1 MALKRKAAG
10 SPKSES
16 APKKRSTRAPVLDE
30 DDSSPPPA
38 PVKKT
43 KSKSSTSAS
52 TSSKKDK
59 GKTKQKK
66 EEVITISSDVEAE
79 DSDVVVEKPKKKKAA
94 APVKKTKAK
103 TPAASTSTIDKDKE
117 KAVAKNQSSKV
128 IKASKAKPLPF
139 EEAFPAWFSQF
150 AEEGE
155 PDKMGGEG
163 IEKLFED
170 MELSMEGAHPFILAY
185 RVGAALGTFG
195 SFLRDDFKRTFQP
208 FNIASSAA
216 LSGWLAKAHDEI
228 MDSADEYEFRRFYAF
243 VFPFLKNEGAKTI
256 PGEMAVAMWGTVL
269 APKYPLAESFVEYAT
284 VSPPVLLSGTPGQPP
299 KMLIALECRSQSQG
313 EKFKAVSLD
322 VWTQLLEFCETV
334 QPDLTGWS
342 EDDACECWRHRF
354 LSPSSTDP
362 FRV

>member
-284 VSPPVLLSGTPGQPP
+284 
-299 KMLIALECRSQSQG
+299 SQG

-342 EDDACECWRHRF
+342 EDDAW
-354 LSPSSTDP
+354 PSTIDSFVEWKKQKDASS
-362 FRV
+362 

>member
-1 MALKRKAAG
+1 MATKRKAAG

-16 APKKRSTRAPVLDE
+16 APKKRSTRAPVVDE

-66 EEVITISSDVEAE
+66 EETITISSDVEAE
-79 DSDVVVEKPKKKKAA
+79 DSDVVVEKPKKKKPAA
-94 APVKKTKAK
+94 APVKKTKSKA
-103 TPAASTSTIDKDKE
+103 PAASTSTTDKGKEKE
-117 KAVAKNQSSKV
+117 KAVAKKQSSKV
-128 IKASKAKPLPF
+128 IKASKAKLLPF

-185 RVGAALGTFG
+185 RVGAAPGTFG
-195 SFLRDDFKRTFQP
+195 SFSRADFKRTFEP
-208 FNIASSAA
+208 FNIASSPA
-216 LSGWLAKAHDEI
+216 LSDWLAKAHDEI

-284 VSPPVLLSGTPGQPP
+284 
-299 KMLIALECRSQSQG
+299 AQG

-322 VWTQLLEFCETV
+322 VWTQLLEFCESV

-342 EDDACECWRHRF
+342 EDDAW
-354 LSPSSTDP
+354 PSTIDSFVEWKKQKDGSAAA
-362 FRV
+362 

>member
-1 MALKRKAAG
+1 MVSPPSFDGVALKRKAAG

-79 DSDVVVEKPKKKKAA
+79 DSDVVVEKPKKKKA

-284 VSPPVLLSGTPGQPP
+284 
-299 KMLIALECRSQSQG
+299 SQG

-342 EDDACECWRHRF
+342 EDDAW
-354 LSPSSTDP
+354 PSTIDSFVEWKKQKDASS
-362 FRV
+362 

>member
-1 MALKRKAAG
+1 MATKRKAAG

-16 APKKRSTRAPVLDE
+16 APKKRSTRAPVVDD

-43 KSKSSTSAS
+43 KSKSSTGAG

-66 EEVITISSDVEAE
+66 EEVTTISSDVEAE
-79 DSDVVVEKPKKKKAA
+79 DSDVVVEKPKKTKS
-94 APVKKTKAK
+94 APVKKTKSK
-103 TPAASTSTIDKDKE
+103 TPAASTSSADKGKE
-117 KAVAKNQSSKV
+117 KVIAKKQSSKF

-139 EEAFPAWFSQF
+139 EEVFPAWFSQF

-155 PDKMGGEG
+155 SDKMGGEG

-170 MELSMEGAHPFILAY
+170 MDLSMEGAHPFILAY
-185 RVGAALGTFG
+185 RVGAASGTFG
-195 SFLRDDFKRTFQP
+195 SFSRADFKRTFQP
-208 FNIASSAA
+208 FNIASSPA
-216 LSGWLAKAHDEI
+216 LADWLAKAHDEI
-228 MDSADEYEFRRFYAF
+228 MNSADEYEFRRFYAF

-284 VSPPVLLSGTPGQPP
+284 
-299 KMLIALECRSQSQG
+299 AQG

-322 VWTQLLEFCETV
+322 VWTQLLEFCESV
-334 QPDLTGWS
+334 KPDLTGWS
-342 EDDACECWRHRF
+342 EDDAW
-354 LSPSSTDP
+354 PSTIDSFVEWKKQKDASS
-362 FRV
+362 